1 MALNFPNPA
10 LQTPVNTYS
19 PTSTPAATTNGV
31 TYTWDGVLGAWLAS
45 VGGGTTNTFGLGLN
59 LTGSLVKVSIPAAS
73 LPPTAGAGATQAIVG
88 SLYWDDNLTQLFIR
102 YNNGGNP
109 VWVAAAPQ
117 ASGGG
122 GGVTAVTATAPLAAT
137 AGSAPV
143 ISATLATAAQAAA
156 GTSAAVLMTPQFAVP
171 KDAAGMAGAAILP
184 GSNAAYVGSPTVGM
198 IRYNNSTPPAVIEY
212 YNGSAWVA
220 LGGGGGGTAAT
231 LAEAAAGTI
240 NTKYSSPETAVPKN
254 AAGMTGAGLMPG
266 GTDAQRPLT
275 PVKGMFRFND
285 QGGGD
290 AFVEYYDGSNWVTL
304 ISGGP
309 DNADP
314 YGWFGHGSKP

>member
-19 PTSTPAATTNGV
+19 PTSTPASTSNGV

-73 LPPTAGAGATQAIVG
+73 LPPTAGALATQAIVG

-102 YNNGGNP
+102 YDNGGNP

-122 GGVTAVTATAPLAAT
+122 
-137 AGSAPV
+137 S
-143 ISATLATAAQAAA
+143 
-156 GTSAAVLMTPQFAVP
+156 
-171 KDAAGMAGAAILP
+171 
-184 GSNAAYVGSPTVGM
+184 TV
-198 IRYNNSTPPAVIEY
+198 
-212 YNGSAWVA
+212 
-220 LGGGGGGTAAT
+220 TAAT

-304 ISGGP
+304 MSGGP

-314 YGWFGHGSKP
+314 YGWFGHMVMPGYSI